1 MLIRLAELLK
11 ENARSQDVVARMGG
25 DEFLIYYIGLTDL
38 KVVKR
43 KASMIQEEFRARMCQ
58 RSPEIMASVSMGIC
72 RRGHGESFE
81 SMYQR
86 ADRYLYKAKL
96 EGKGMFHIS
105 DQE

>member
-43 KASMIQEEFRARMCQ
+43 KASMIQEEFR
-58 RSPEIMASVSMGIC
+58 
-72 RRGHGESFE
+72 HGC
-81 SMYQR
+81 
-86 ADRYLYKAKL
+86 AKDPRKL
-96 EGKGMFHIS
+96 WLP
-105 DQE
+105 

>member
-58 RSPEIMASVSMGIC
+58 KIPGNYGFREYGNLQARPWG
-72 RRGHGESFE
+72 
-81 SMYQR
+81 
-86 ADRYLYKAKL
+86 KL
-96 EGKGMFHIS
+96 
-105 DQE
+105 